1 MLDMN
6 KPYHDLT
13 TERHD
18 PVRSTDHE
26 LVVFM
31 MFYTLIFCR
40 QGCRKVQLFCESQ
53 NIDCRNFGTCVNEWV
68 GYWCDC
74 NMTSYVRDSRDLC
87 TQGMYECN
95 MTSYLRDTRG
105 LCTQG
110 MCLWIVSESVP
121 IFRLLESS
129 IHSALMVSRS
139 VGGPFTT
146 ASQGQRQCIPKG
158 SIGESTDRVTH
169 MSIVALDLIPDLL
182 TWILKRFI

>member
-6 KPYHDLT
+6 KPYRDLT
-13 TERHD
+13 TEQHD
-18 PVRSTDHE
+18 PVGSTDHE

-31 MFYTLIFCR
+31 MFYALIFCR

-74 NMTSYVRDSRDLC
+74 NMTSYVRDSR
-87 TQGMYECN
+87 
-95 MTSYLRDTRG
+95 G

-110 MCLWIVSESVP
+110 MCRWIVSESVP
-121 IFRLLESS
+121 TFCLLELS

-146 ASQGQRQCIPKG
+146 ANTMNTQGSHQ
-158 SIGESTDRVTH
+158 
-169 MSIVALDLIPDLL
+169 
-182 TWILKRFI
+182 